1 MLKVHI
7 CKLQKY
13 LLEESFKACK
23 LFRTLLLTIFFAHHN
38 SHNFGLIILVR
49 YDDSLAVPCKQLC
62 QRWSTSGDNDL
73 DQFAPSDL
81 TSLTS
86 VQVVEFLALLVEQ
99 VRMLIKT
106 SCTFDQGPEILFFVQ
121 NMFKLK
127 DVNEEVIH
135 YQSR

>member
-1 MLKVHI
+1 MS
-7 CKLQKY
+7 Y
-13 LLEESFKACK
+13 
-23 LFRTLLLTIFFAHHN
+23 N

-99 VRMLIKT
+99 VRLMKT
-106 SCTFDQGPEILFFVQ
+106 SCTFNQGHEILFFVQ
-121 NMFKLK
+121 KMYKLK
-127 DVNEEVIH
+127 NVYEKVI
-135 YQSR
+135 QCE